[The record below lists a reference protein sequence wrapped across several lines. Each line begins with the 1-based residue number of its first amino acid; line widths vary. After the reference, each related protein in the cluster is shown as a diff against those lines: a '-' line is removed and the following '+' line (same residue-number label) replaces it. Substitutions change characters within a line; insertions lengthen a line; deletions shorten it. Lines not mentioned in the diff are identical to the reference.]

1 MLVCSEQV
9 EAALIPQ
16 VVGREPIE
24 DVGTHLEPSHRCL
37 RPTILRPGRVA
48 RAAPWH
54 QMSVCIIQP
63 IRRLSPQTN
72 LHMWRVEGGAGCLGP
87 RYLTAYAPPQQTP
100 VDHPPRIALPRTA
113 SSRVWSWMDMA
124 FTPIYNAASPLAAS
138 RHCFPQAQEVG
149 PTSEAMLAGSLLH
162 SFSIESLKQNGDF
175 HLIQGDVFTQ
185 LS

>member
-16 VVGREPIE
+16 VVGRETIE
-24 DVGTHLEPSHRCL
+24 DVGTHLEPSHRCP

-72 LHMWRVEGGAGCLGP
+72 LHIWRVEGGAGCLGP
-87 RYLTAYAPPQQTP
+87 RYLTAYAPPQQPP

-113 SSRVWSWMDMA
+113 SSRVWSWMDGWHLLLSIMQHPLSLPPDTA
-124 FTPIYNAASPLAAS
+124 FPRHRRSGPPVRPWWPDHSSTPSPLRAS
-138 RHCFPQAQEVG
+138 NRMV
-149 PTSEAMLAGSLLH
+149 TS
-162 SFSIESLKQNGDF
+162 
-175 HLIQGDVFTQ
+175 T
-185 LS
+185 